1 MHLIHMSNAAAR
13 IHPFMS
19 VDFYKHQIKSHLC
32 HYLNFDLKTAC
43 FFPMQLG
50 CVCGIGL
57 FDFSYIQ
64 RQRFSIFIFCL
75 PPSVEWIKIMH
86 THHWLSIQPINC
98 AQINS
103 TQTNYSTDKMRTT
116 PSPPSTEG
124 TKRKIRFY
132 PRYISE
138 PAIFLGIVYKS
149 KSVALKLQKGNS
161 CSGNHPWKIRL
172 ACCYASDD
180 SIRFLQ
186 RQLLQFALPPSRQR
200 WALWHFILF
209 SNPIL
214 SVQRYGTRFRAKKK
228 EKRKR
233 NPCFQDWIRMTCLYI
248 YDNDE

>member
-1 MHLIHMSNAAAR
+1 
-13 IHPFMS
+13 MS

-32 HYLNFDLKTAC
+32 HYLNFDLKMGR
-43 FFPMQLG
+43 FFPMQRVCV

-64 RQRFSIFIFCL
+64 RQRFSLSIFCL

-116 PSPPSTEG
+116 TVNRGHTVPVLSREIKTG
-124 TKRKIRFY
+124 NL
-132 PRYISE
+132 
-138 PAIFLGIVYKS
+138 LGIVYKS
-149 KSVALKLQKGNS
+149 KSVAPELQKGNS
-161 CSGNHPWKIRL
+161 CSGNHPWEIPL
-172 ACCYASDD
+172 ACCYAPNGFVFDD

-186 RQLLQFALPPSRQR
+186 RQLLQSAWPPSRQR
-200 WALWHFILF
+200 CAPAMGALTFYFVFKSNFIG
-209 SNPIL
+209 SKVRNTIL
-214 SVQRYGTRFRAKKK
+214 GRIKKK
-228 EKRKR
+228 R
-233 NPCFQDWIRMTCLYI
+233 NQNSCIQDWIRMTCLYI